1 MAIKPNGLSC
11 NIREQIINDLVT
23 GLTLQFETVDDGTAR
38 LRIYGDFLPL
48 GNREIIF
55 DKDGRE
61 AATGV
66 AMAGPCHATW
76 LKEVTA

>member
-1 MAIKPNGLSC
+1 MAIKPDGLLC

-23 GLTLQFETVDDGTAR
+23 GLTLQFEAVGDGTTR
-38 LRIYGDFLPL
+38 LRIYGDLPF

-55 DKDGRE
+55 DKEGKESASGTALTDS
-61 AATGV
+61 
-66 AMAGPCHATW
+66 CHATW

>member
-1 MAIKPNGLSC
+1 MAIKPDGLPC

-23 GLTLQFETVDDGTAR
+23 GLTLQFEAISDGTTR
-38 LRIYGDFLPL
+38 LRIYGDSLPL

-55 DKDGRE
+55 DKEGKESASGTALTDS
-61 AATGV
+61 
-66 AMAGPCHATW
+66 CHATW